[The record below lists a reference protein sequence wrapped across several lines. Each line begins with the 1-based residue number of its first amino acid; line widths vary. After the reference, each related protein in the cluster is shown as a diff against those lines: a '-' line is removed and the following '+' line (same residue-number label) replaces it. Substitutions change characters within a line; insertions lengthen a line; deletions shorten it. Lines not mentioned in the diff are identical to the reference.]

1 MPRVSLPVT
10 LQLALKQHVAAAD
23 IDDDDELRML
33 MVKLGDLNEKIE
45 AVKQKVRDNR
55 LTKR

>member
-23 IDDDDELRML
+23 IDDDDELRAI

-45 AVKQKVRDNR
+45 AVKQKARHNR
-55 LTKR
+55 ACKR